1 MNEMFVFLSLRNIF
15 LFQKEKLKL
24 VILFRQKLMLLTLTW
39 FLSNSQKTITVTASE
54 HFEL

>member
-1 MNEMFVFLSLRNIF
+1 MNEMFAFLSLRNIF

>member
-1 MNEMFVFLSLRNIF
+1 MNERFAFLSLRNIF

-39 FLSNSQKTITVTASE
+39 FLPNSQKTITVTASE